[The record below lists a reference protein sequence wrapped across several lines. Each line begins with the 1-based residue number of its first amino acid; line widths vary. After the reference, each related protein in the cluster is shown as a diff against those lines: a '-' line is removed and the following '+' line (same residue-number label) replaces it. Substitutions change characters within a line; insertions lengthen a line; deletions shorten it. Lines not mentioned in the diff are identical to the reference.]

1 MNRYWLLQPFSHAVL
16 ATALCGLAMGL
27 LLLPQVR
34 LQRPMAQGVIS
45 IHLAADGGLRLWNQP
60 IAAAELRRLLAAP
73 VLRSR
78 ANRLRIV
85 PDPDTPWGDV
95 RRLLSQLDSLPLT
108 LEIQLPAPP
117 PKAG

>member
-60 IAAAELRRLLAAP
+60 IAAAELRRKVEGGHQHLAHAAGP
-73 VLRSR
+73 
-78 ANRLRIV
+78 
-85 PDPDTPWGDV
+85 PDCGYTARCIRPCTT
-95 RRLLSQLDSLPLT
+95 R
-108 LEIQLPAPP
+108 
-117 PKAG
+117 